1 MPSLQSK
8 GLLHVA
14 TISLLRWKAR
24 GLIHALPVRHGKVL
38 SCWVQL
44 WTLSPSLLTVEVFLP
59 DDLELL
65 GMGREENTA
74 PL

>member
-1 MPSLQSK
+1 MLSLQSK

-24 GLIHALPVRHGKVL
+24 GLTHALLVWHGKVL
-38 SCWVQL
+38 SWWVQL

-65 GMGREENTA
+65 GMGQEENTA